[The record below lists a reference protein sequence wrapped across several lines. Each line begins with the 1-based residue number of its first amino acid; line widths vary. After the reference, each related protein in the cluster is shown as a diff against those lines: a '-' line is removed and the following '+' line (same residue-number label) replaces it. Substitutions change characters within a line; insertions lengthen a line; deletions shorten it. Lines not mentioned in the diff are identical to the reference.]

1 MKLVCAL
8 LILTT
13 APGGS
18 TEPRPSGS
26 GLHLAAE
33 KFPPTDDL
41 LYDRV
46 RRRLA
51 NDRDLKTTAIE
62 IEVKDR
68 VVTLQGTVESEK
80 HRQRAETVVRKTEGV
95 KKVVNELKVRP

>member
-1 MKLVCAL
+1 MKFACAL
-8 LILTT
+8 LLLV
-13 APGGS
+13 
-18 TEPRPSGS
+18 
-26 GLHLAAE
+26 GLFAGVVIAAD
-33 KFPPTDDL
+33 KFPLTDNL

-51 NDRDLKTTAIE
+51 NDRELKTTAID
-62 IEVKDR
+62 IEVKDKI
-68 VVTLQGTVESEK
+68 VTLQGTVESEK